1 MGKGGKMT
9 SCHWGEMHQPA
20 KTVLQIVRQAALDG
34 LGDAIQAAHEAGDIA
49 TRNRLTDR
57 WHAALAAGVGTT
69 RGIAS
74 LSHA

>member
-1 MGKGGKMT
+1 MT

-20 KTVLQIVRQAALDG
+20 KTVSQLVRQAALNA
-34 LGDAIQAAHEAGDIA
+34 LGDVIQAAHEAGDIA

-57 WHAALAAGVGTT
+57 WHAALSAGVGTS

-74 LSHA
+74 LSHT